1 MVDRWPTTLIS
12 YRACPVS
19 SSGQKTEYTSS
30 YNLSSEQLTDR
41 VDMLAVRLAPIRQKD
56 NLLPEEGS
64 KMETTT
70 TNRVC
75 TIYSTIA
82 HVYPITILPLVFCSN
97 GAVLQQ
103 CKTSMILWTNTTVIC
118 SHFIVIYMRLLY
130 F

>member
-12 YRACPVS
+12 YRACRVS

-30 YNLSSEQLTDR
+30 YNLSSEQLADR

-82 HVYPITILPLVFCSN
+82 PCISHRNSPIS
-97 GAVLQQ
+97 VL
-103 CKTSMILWTNTTVIC
+103 
-118 SHFIVIYMRLLY
+118 F
-130 F
+130 